1 MLEVQKNEFKKYFE
15 NFDTTNDNILRKYN
29 HSIRVMEYSLEIA
42 KSLNLPIKMIEIIG
56 IAGLLHDIGRFEQW
70 NKYETY
76 SDLHSIDHGKL
87 GVEILKHNNY
97 IKNYMFDDKYI
108 NIIYSAVYEHNKYK
122 ISDNLSFNE
131 EIVCKIIRDAD
142 KLDILKTQGNSIKPN
157 VIFHHE
163 VLKNIYN
170 KQCCISR
177 KEDNEADKIIKHICF
192 IYDINFQYSLKYI
205 KDENILNNKLQL
217 LKNNCPENINL
228 DDIENELNNYLIK
241 RLKDKQ

>member
-15 NFDTTNDNILRKYN
+15 NFDTTNENILRKYN

-70 NKYETY
+70 KKYETY

-97 IKNYMFDDKYI
+97 IKNYIFDDKYI

-122 ISDNLSFNE
+122 ISDSLSFNE

-142 KLDILKTQGNSIKPN
+142 KLDILETQGNSIKSN
-157 VIFHHE
+157 VIFHKE
-163 VLKNIYN
+163 ILENIYN

-177 KEDNEADKIIKHICF
+177 KQDNEADNIIKQICF
-192 IYDINFQYSLKYI
+192 IYDINFQYSFKYI
-205 KDENILNNKLQL
+205 KSKNILNNKLQL
-217 LKNNCPENINL
+217 LKNNCPKNINL
-228 DDIENELNNYLIK
+228 DDIEHKLIEYLIQ
-241 RLKDKQ
+241 RID

>member
-1 MLEVQKNEFKKYFE
+1 MLEVQMNEFKKYFE
-15 NFDTTNDNILRKYN
+15 NFDTTNENILRKYN

-42 KSLNLPIKMIEIIG
+42 KSLNLPEIMIKIIG

-70 NKYETY
+70 KKYGTY

-97 IKNYMFDDKYI
+97 IKNYIFDEQYI
-108 NIIYSAVYEHNKYK
+108 NIIYCSVYEHNKYK

-142 KLDILKTQGNSIKPN
+142 KLDILETQGNSIKSN
-157 VIFHHE
+157 VIFHQE
-163 VLKNIYN
+163 ILENIYN
-170 KQCCISR
+170 KQCCINR
-177 KEDNEADKIIKHICF
+177 KQDNEADRIIKQICF

-205 KDENILNNKLQL
+205 KSKNILNNKLQL

-228 DDIENELNNYLIK
+228 DDIEDELNDYLTK
-241 RLKDKQ
+241 RLND